1 MPLEVSMSYS
11 DFTLP
16 RVQTEFALTVQTV
29 PDLFARIPPVK
40 IDPSFQSRLNH
51 HTRLALAINTEKA
64 RSEWLIA
71 PVLAELWQRNE
82 EKVSVFSGV
91 PLDVDVDA
99 GLIGRCDFLIG
110 RPPQLHYVTA
120 PLMVV
125 VEAKNEDIAG
135 GLGQCAA
142 IMVGIQRFN
151 ERQKEGLEVI
161 YGCVSDGTEWKF
173 LRLNGTTL
181 MIDLTEYHISQA
193 DRILGILLHVAGI
206 PPEAFAAA

>member
-1 MPLEVSMSYS
+1 MSYS

-16 RVQTEFALTVQTV
+16 RVQEEFGLTIQTA
-29 PDLFARIPPVK
+29 PDLFKDVQPVAL
-40 IDPSFQSRLNH
+40 DPSLQAMLQRQI
-51 HTRLALAINTEKA
+51 RLALAINTEKA

-71 PVLAELWQRNE
+71 PLLSELWRRE
-82 EKVSVFSGV
+82 EATVSVYSGV
-91 PLDVDVDA
+91 PLDVDA
-99 GLIGRCDFLIG
+99 TLGLVGRCDFLIG

-142 IMVGIQRFN
+142 IMVGAQRFN
-151 ERQKEGLEVI
+151 QRQKTGIETI

-173 LRLNGTTL
+173 ARLAGTTL
-181 MIDLTEYHISQA
+181 TIDVTQYLISQA
-193 DRILGILLHVAGI
+193 DRILGILLTVVNSSPGAS
-206 PPEAFAAA
+206 AAA